1 MSGSTVVVFVSK
13 EGEEFEVPL
22 QAARLSKLVD
32 DVVNFPKHFP
42 LYCILKC
49 ILNF

>member
-1 MSGSTVVVFVSK
+1 MSGATVVVFVSK

-32 DVVNFPKHFP
+32 DVVFFLIYFP
-42 LYCILKC
+42 LLCILQC
-49 ILNF
+49 IWNF